1 MASSVDESNKDVLEQ
16 EPPEI
21 ADRASDVGRER
32 LSRGNLDTLLT
43 AAIGGA
49 EVSMGGLASMA
60 VVGSALAAAPGLD
73 LYPALALGG
82 LAFPI
87 GFLLV
92 ILGRSE
98 LFTENFLIPVVA
110 VFNRERSL
118 LSLVE
123 LWGVSWF
130 GNLAGCAAMALLLS
144 LPQAIGEPILGGY
157 RAYAE
162 YKLAVPL
169 PGVLASAVLAGAV
182 MTALTWLLLALPEA
196 LGKMAAIFAA
206 GYLLFAANLSH
217 SMVGAAVLLVGFG
230 PAHHGLADV
239 LTWILAATAG
249 NLVGGV
255 GLVALFRIAQVKAK
269 QLAQ

>member
-1 MASSVDESNKDVLEQ
+1 M
-16 EPPEI
+16 
-21 ADRASDVGRER
+21 
-32 LSRGNLDTLLT
+32 
-43 AAIGGA
+43 
-49 EVSMGGLASMA
+49 
-60 VVGSALAAAPGLD
+60 
-73 LYPALALGG
+73 
-82 LAFPI
+82 
-87 GFLLV
+87 
-92 ILGRSE
+92 
-98 LFTENFLIPVVA
+98 
-110 VFNRERSL
+110 
-118 LSLVE
+118 
-123 LWGVSWF
+123 
-130 GNLAGCAAMALLLS
+130 
-144 LPQAIGEPILGGY
+144 
-157 RAYAE
+157 
-162 YKLAVPL
+162 PL

-230 PAHHGLADV
+230 PARHGLADV